1 MKKIF
6 LLPIIVLLSLLL
18 LSCDS
23 LNSPNLPLEQN
34 FFKENGI
41 VEPYG
46 WAIRVGSL
54 DIYHFGSLDNKT
66 PYSEGF
72 KEDDYVYFEAEIGWS
87 KVEPQGG
94 TTYWYKLLLIR
105 KG

>member
-6 LLPIIVLLSLLL
+6 LLSIVLLSLFLM
-18 LSCDS
+18 SCEQD
-23 LNSPNLPLEQN
+23 LNSPNSQSGKN
-34 FFKENGI
+34 TYKGNGI

-46 WAIRVGSL
+46 WEIRVGL

-66 PYSEGF
+66 PSSEGF
-72 KEDDYVYFEAEIGWS
+72 KPGDGVYFEAEIGWS
-87 KVEPQGG
+87 NGNVQGG
-94 TTYWYKLLLIR
+94 TTYWCKLLLIR